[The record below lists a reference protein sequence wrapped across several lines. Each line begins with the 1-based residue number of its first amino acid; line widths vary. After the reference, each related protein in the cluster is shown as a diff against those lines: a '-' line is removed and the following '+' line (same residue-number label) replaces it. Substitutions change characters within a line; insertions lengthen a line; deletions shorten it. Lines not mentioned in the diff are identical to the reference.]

1 MSLDAG
7 IPDPPVRIISGRFDV
22 TEAQVNR
29 MAKDYV
35 VAQWYFSVVKDE
47 VHVTAILLSQGEI
60 RKAQLAQAR
69 MPGMRQ

>member
-1 MSLDAG
+1 MSVDVG

-35 VAQWYFSVVKDE
+35 VTQWYFSVVKEE
-47 VHVTAILLSQGEI
+47 VHVTAIMLSQGEI
-60 RKAQLAQAR
+60 RKAQLANAR
-69 MPGMRQ
+69 MGGVRQ